1 MLEILA
7 LCALVTA
14 VILLIILVIIDFKT
28 YLLPNIYVF
37 PFATLGIVFHWLNDF
52 ALLDPRQIV
61 LGGVLGYAM
70 MYTIR
75 WGGNKYYKQ
84 DSLGLGDVK
93 LLAAAGLWFGFT
105 GVLFAMTFGAFASL
119 IHGIIIAVHQSVTK
133 KTPFTISRLT
143 IPAGPG
149 FIVGI
154 LMVGF
159 WKFHAFVQVT
169 LYNLFL

>member
-1 MLEILA
+1 MFEILA
-7 LCALVTA
+7 LPVLIVS
-14 VILLIILVIIDFKT
+14 VILLIILSIIDFKT

-37 PFATLGIVFHWLNDF
+37 PFATLGIIFHWLNDF
-52 ALLDPRQIV
+52 ILLDSRQMI
-61 LGGVLGYAM
+61 LGGILGYAM
-70 MYTIR
+70 MYAIR

-105 GVLFAMTFGAFASL
+105 GVLFSMTLGAFASL
-119 IHGIIIAVHQSVTK
+119 IHGIIIAVHQSATN
-133 KTPFTISRLT
+133 KTPFTITRLK

-154 LMVGF
+154 FIVGF
-159 WKFHAFVQVT
+159 WKFHDFVQVA